1 MRQAKSVCRPSSREI
16 NSFENVNPGINP
28 LFLSQKIAANDPEK
42 KMPSTEANAIILSA
56 YDALLIQFNAQLAF
70 FITAGTVSIAL
81 NNLSFSAESR
91 IIYNSM

>member
-1 MRQAKSVCRPSSREI
+1 MHKNAIKSV
-16 NSFENVNPGINP
+16 FEA
-28 LFLSQKIAANDPEK
+28 FLSQKIAANDPEK

-81 NNLSFSAESR
+81 NNFSFSAGSK
-91 IIYNSM
+91 IIYSAM